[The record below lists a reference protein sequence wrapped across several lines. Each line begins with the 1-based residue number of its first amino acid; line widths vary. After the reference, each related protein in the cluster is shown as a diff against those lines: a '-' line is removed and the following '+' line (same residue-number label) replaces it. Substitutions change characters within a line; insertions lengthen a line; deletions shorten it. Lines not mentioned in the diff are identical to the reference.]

1 MFGFMENKSA
11 DKLLEK
17 YSQGSCTDEEKA
29 IVESWYLS
37 ASGNADDSD
46 LAAPDFEKAD
56 GKLQST
62 LGLVPKETIKLW
74 PRIAVAASILLVCG
88 ASLIFYLNNI
98 NGEKDLN
105 TSVLNDVTPGINNAT
120 LTLANGQK
128 IILDNA
134 ANGKIAEQAGVSVS
148 KTADGQIMYSIKD
161 LKNTGKADFNTLSTA
176 NGEQYQIILPDG
188 TKVWLNAATSLKFPL
203 TFAGL
208 SQRKV
213 TLIGEAYFEV
223 YKDKKKPFIVH
234 SAQQDV
240 EVLGTHFN
248 INAYKDEPTVKTTL
262 LEGAVKVNRN
272 YILKPGEQFTI
283 NQEGKAGIKL
293 VNVEDV
299 IAWKKG
305 NFEFNDENVYEIMR
319 KVARWYDVEVIYE
332 NQIPLTKM
340 EGTMSRFQNV
350 SRILDVL
357 ESTGL
362 LSYRVEGKKIYIS
375 KAPGK

>member
-1 MFGFMENKSA
+1 MESKTA

-17 YSQGSCTDEEKA
+17 YTKGTCTAEEKA
-29 IVESWYLS
+29 IVESWYLN
-37 ASGNADDSD
+37 ASLNADDSD
-46 LAAPDFEKAD
+46 LATPDFEKANA
-56 GKLQST
+56 KLQSA
-62 LGLVPKETIKLW
+62 LEIVPKETLRLW

-98 NGEKDLN
+98 NGEKPLN
-105 TSVLNDVTPGINNAT
+105 TSVVNDVTPGINNAT

-223 YKDKKKPFIVH
+223 YKDKKRPFIVH
-234 SAQQDV
+234 SDHQDV

-262 LEGAVKVNRN
+262 LEGAVKVNTN
-272 YILKPGEQFTI
+272 YVLKPGEQFTI

-319 KVARWYDVEVIYE
+319 KVARWYNVEVIYE
-332 NQIPLTKM
+332 DQIPLTKM

-362 LSYRVEGKKIYIS
+362 LSFRVEGKKIYIS
-375 KAPGK
+375 KAATK

>member
-56 GKLQST
+56 GKLQSA

-362 LSYRVEGKKIYIS
+362 LSYRVEGKKLYIS

>member
-1 MFGFMENKSA
+1 MENKSA

-56 GKLQST
+56 GKLQSA

-362 LSYRVEGKKIYIS
+362 LSYRVEGKKLYIS
-375 KAPGK
+375 KASGK

>member
-1 MFGFMENKSA
+1 MESKTA

-17 YSQGSCTDEEKA
+17 YAKGTCTAEEKA
-29 IVESWYLS
+29 IVESWYLN
-37 ASGNADDSD
+37 ASSNADDSD

-56 GKLQST
+56 AKLQSA
-62 LGLVPKETIKLW
+62 LGIVPKESLKLW

-88 ASLIFYLNNI
+88 ASLIFYLNKI
-98 NGEKDLN
+98 NGEKTLN
-105 TSVLNDVTPGINNAT
+105 TSVLNDVSPGINNAT

-161 LKNTGKADFNTLSTA
+161 QKNTGKADFNTLSTA

-234 SAQQDV
+234 SDQQDV

-262 LEGAVKVNRN
+262 LEGAVKVNTN

-283 NQEGKAGIKL
+283 SQEGKVGIKL

-332 NQIPLTKM
+332 DQIPLTKM

-375 KAPGK
+375 KGPAK

>member
-1 MFGFMENKSA
+1 MENKSA

-46 LAAPDFEKAD
+46 LAVPDFEKAD
-56 GKLQST
+56 RKLQSE

-74 PRIAVAASILLVCG
+74 PRIAIAASVLLVCG

-98 NGEKDLN
+98 NREKSLN
-105 TSVLNDVTPGINNAT
+105 ASVMNDVTPGINNAT

-262 LEGAVKVNRN
+262 LEGAVKVNTN

-332 NQIPLTKM
+332 DQIPLTKM

-357 ESTGL
+357 ERTGI
-362 LSYRVEGKKIYIS
+362 LSFKIEGKKIYIS
-375 KAPGK
+375 KA